1 MDYLTASHSLV
12 VLPAGFA
19 IGFFV
24 AREGRMTGAK
34 QLEQRRGGGVRAS
47 RPRGRPTSEDVAEID
62 KALLDAALAEFIR
75 EGYGGASMRSIA
87 KAAQVARTTLQ
98 ARYATKEA
106 LFQAIMTEQIA
117 RMSAA
122 ASLDAEGTPDLKA
135 GLRAYANR
143 ALSYS
148 LEGDFLHVNRLI
160 YGASHQF
167 PEVARAAREST
178 RTGITHIARFIARCA
193 EADGIACRQ
202 PAIPAEAFILLLR
215 GWYGHAFLREQAVSA
230 AEREDWVDAM
240 VDLLVAGRAS
250 W

>member
-1 MDYLTASHSLV
+1 
-12 VLPAGFA
+12 
-19 IGFFV
+19 
-24 AREGRMTGAK
+24 MTRAE
-34 QLEQRRGGGVRAS
+34 QLEQKRGGGVRVS
-47 RPRGRPTSEDVAEID
+47 RPRGRPTSEDAAEID
-62 KALLDAALAEFIR
+62 RALLDAALAEFIR
-75 EGYGGASMRSIA
+75 EGYGGVSMRSIA

-106 LFQAIMTEQIA
+106 LFRAIVTEQIG

-148 LEGDFLHVNRLI
+148 LEGDYLHVNRLI
-160 YGASHQF
+160 YGAANQF
-167 PEVARAAREST
+167 PEVARAALEST
-178 RTGITHIARFIARCA
+178 RTGISHIARFIERCA
-193 EADGIACRQ
+193 EADGITCRR
-202 PAIPAEAFILLLR
+202 PDVPAEAFILLLR

-230 AEREDWVDAM
+230 AERERWVNAM
-240 VDLLVAGRAS
+240 VDLLVAGRAR